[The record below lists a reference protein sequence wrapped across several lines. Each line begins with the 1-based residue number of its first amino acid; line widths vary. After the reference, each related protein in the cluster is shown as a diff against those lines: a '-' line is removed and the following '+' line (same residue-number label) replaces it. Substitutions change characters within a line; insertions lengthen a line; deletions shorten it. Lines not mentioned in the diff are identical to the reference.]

1 MRKALITALFLLYV
15 TSLVQAE
22 ERIAWYA
29 TWPEAVA
36 AAKSQGRP
44 ILLMAAAVQ
53 CHGVSG
59 VW

>member
-1 MRKALITALFLLYV
+1 MRKVLFTALLILFA
-15 TSLVQAE
+15 TSLCQAE
-22 ERIAWYA
+22 EKIAWYA